1 MSDFLNSSENL
12 KIMSQNTN
20 WNYCLLKCVTKVT
33 TCASCHKD
41 SKDFLW
47 FISPWSLSSYQLMVS
62 VWPLQ
67 ITHHIIE
74 LQIFD
79 IWSEW
84 NLTQA
89 QRYPS
94 RSDIILILPLRL
106 TLSIKLLNTTLVP
119 GYVAIHL
126 FIKVLIEFLFGG
138 QRKLEPDVKYCK
150 FINGFDLW

>member
-1 MSDFLNSSENL
+1 
-12 KIMSQNTN
+12 MSQNTN

-62 VWPLQ
+62 IWPLQ

-84 NLTQA
+84 NLTET

-94 RSDIILILPLRL
+94 RSDTILILPLRRI
-106 TLSIKLLNTTLVP
+106 LSIKLLNTTLVP

-138 QRKLEPDVKYCK
+138 QRKLEPDVKNCK